1 MLLKFYKKLIDRESI
16 EREISHKLQKYSTV
30 LYDDTEKYLIS
41 FRDLLKF
48 GFSFFLVIWVLVRMP
63 FHGELA
69 ISFLK
74 IIICSSFWNLENAV
88 VIHSH
93 NSKL

>member
-41 FRDLLKF
+41 FRDLLEL
-48 GFSFFLVIWVLVRMP
+48 GFSFFLLLFE
-63 FHGELA
+63 FH
-69 ISFLK
+69 SFPSYFGS
-74 IIICSSFWNLENAV
+74 CSLTMM
-88 VIHSH
+88 
-93 NSKL
+93 KKT